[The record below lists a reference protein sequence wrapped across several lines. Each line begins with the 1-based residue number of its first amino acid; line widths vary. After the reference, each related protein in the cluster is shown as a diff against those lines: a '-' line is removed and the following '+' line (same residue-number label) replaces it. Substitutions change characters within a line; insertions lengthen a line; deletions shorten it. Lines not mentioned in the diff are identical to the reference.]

1 MKTTNKTMW
10 LTVEVAKSL
19 INKVISWRAPMD
31 EENWDDYDTPKF
43 FGGKCIIKEINSDTS
58 RVLVCS
64 GGKCKIKEVSDNR
77 RALVCE
83 TISGNDLSYAILEN
97 EELQPVNGSETRF
110 SLCSATGDKRT
121 FTYSDLYREVEIIDI
136 KETEVEEDDEDEEHE
151 NNILEVM
158 FEGDCTAKA
167 KNFEKYLIKFF
178 KMQRLNAGAK
188 VQIIKANYDDRTQL
202 SGVYSVKKC
211 RKIENLHISLSAF
224 VGHVSDM
231 IGFEIAERQ
240 QTSDSYTLVNESGF
254 KLSATKVEA

>member
-1 MKTTNKTMW
+1 MKTTSKTLF
-10 LTVEVAKSL
+10 LTVEVAKTL
-19 INKVISWRAPMD
+19 VGKIISWRAPMD

-43 FGGKCIIKEINSDTS
+43 FGGKCIIKEIN
-58 RVLVCS
+58 
-64 GGKCKIKEVSDNR
+64 SDNR

-110 SLCSATGDKRT
+110 SLCPATGDKRT
-121 FTYSDLYREVEIIDI
+121 FTYSDLYREVEVIDI
-136 KETEVEEDDEDEEHE
+136 QGTEEDDEDEEHE

-158 FEGDCTAKA
+158 FEGDCTAEA
-167 KNFEKYLIKFF
+167 KNFEQYLIEFF
-178 KMQRLNAGAK
+178 KMQRLSAGAK

-202 SGVYSVKKC
+202 SGVYGVDEVKEIK
-211 RKIENLHISLSAF
+211 RLHISLSAF
-224 VGHVSDM
+224 VGHIFDM

-240 QTSDSYTLVNESGF
+240 QTSDSITLINESGF

>member
-1 MKTTNKTMW
+1 MKTTSKTMW

-19 INKVISWRAPMD
+19 INKTIVWRAPMD

-43 FGGKCIIKEINSDTS
+43 FGGKCIIKEIN
-58 RVLVCS
+58 
-64 GGKCKIKEVSDNR
+64 SDNR

-110 SLCSATGDKRT
+110 SLCPATGDKRT

-136 KETEVEEDDEDEEHE
+136 KETAEAEDEEEHAD
-151 NNILEVM
+151 NIIEVM
-158 FEGDCTAKA
+158 FEGDKVTEA
-167 KNFEKYLIKFF
+167 KNFEQYLIEFF
-178 KMQRLNAGAK
+178 KMRRLDGDK
-188 VQIIKANYDDRTQL
+188 IQIIKANYDDRTQL
-202 SGVYSVKKC
+202 SGVYGVDEC
-211 RKIENLHISLSAF
+211 RKIKNLHISLAF
-224 VGHVSDM
+224 VEHVSDI

-254 KLSATKVEA
+254 KLSATVVED

>member
-31 EENWDDYDTPKF
+31 EENWDDSYTPKF
-43 FGGKCIIKEINSDTS
+43 FE
-58 RVLVCS
+58 
-64 GGKCKIKEVSDNR
+64 GKCKIKEISDNR
-77 RALVCE
+77 HPLVCE

-110 SLCSATGDKRT
+110 SLCPAVGDKRT
-121 FTYSDLYREVEIIDI
+121 FTYSDLYREVEVIDI
-136 KETEVEEDDEDEEHE
+136 QGTEEDDEDEEYE

-158 FEGDCTAKA
+158 FEGDCTAEA
-167 KNFEKYLIKFF
+167 KKFEKYLIEFF
-178 KMQRLNAGAK
+178 KMQLLNAGAK

-202 SGVYSVKKC
+202 SGVYGVDEC
-211 RKIENLHISLSAF
+211 RKIKKHWFSLDAF
-224 VGHVSDM
+224 VANIAEI

-240 QTSDSYTLVNESGF
+240 QSSEYATILNESGF

>member
-1 MKTTNKTMW
+1 MKTTNKTLF

-19 INKVISWRAPMD
+19 INKTISWRAPMD

-110 SLCSATGDKRT
+110 SLCPATGDKRT

-136 KETEVEEDDEDEEHE
+136 KETAEEDDEDEEEHE

-158 FEGDCTAKA
+158 FEGDCTAEA
-167 KNFEKYLIKFF
+167 KNFEQYLIEFF

-188 VQIIKANYDDRTQL
+188 VQIIKANYNDRTKI
-202 SGVYSVKKC
+202 SGVYGFDEVKE
-211 RKIENLHISLSAF
+211 IERLHISLSAF
-224 VGHVSDM
+224 VEHVADM
-231 IGFEIAERQ
+231 IGFEIAERR
-240 QTSDSYTLVNESGF
+240 TGGDTVTLINESGF
-254 KLSATKVEA
+254 KLSATAVEA